1 MKNDELKKIRYLL
14 YILEE
19 FAKLNEAINSF
30 FMERDIRIDL
40 ILVDSTSKS
49 KQILDAK
56 ITEIEDLI
64 ESIKLLDIDTNL
76 AESIAIKVDDLIN
89 ITYDELKIKV

>member
-19 FAKLNEAINSF
+19 FAKLNEVINSF

-56 ITEIEDLI
+56 ITEIEGLI

>member
-1 MKNDELKKIRYLL
+1 MKNEEIKKIKYLL
-14 YILEE
+14 YLLEE
-19 FAKLNEAINSF
+19 FAKINEVINLF

-40 ILVDSTSKS
+40 ILVDSLSKS

-64 ESIKLLDIDTNL
+64 ENIKLLDIDTNL
-76 AESIAIKVDDLIN
+76 AESIAIKVNDLIN
-89 ITYDELKIKV
+89 ITYDELKIKG